1 MQKEN
6 SAENND
12 RVVKASSRNKKR
24 RDTFDLS
31 RRRGLTRSG
40 AGSSSNGVSP
50 EVDMHI
56 ATDEAD
62 LKPQACNFNA
72 ADNTWTEANMITPRN
87 GNDVQLPFKD
97 EPETEIV
104 GSQVV
109 KDNLKHLTSI
119 DIEEKMQSLF
129 SEFSVYN
136 YVSFLPPRYQLYF
149 CLSSFSDHSFFPPV
163 YPLVYLQ
170 PCVSARIFAVMSI
183 VYEDKKEFEHLL
195 PFLQALIN
203 AEMVSL
209 KSRTQSNEVYFIN
222 RKVCFS
228 GFDYSATMPARDD
241 IDGSH
246 EDLNSSIA
254 ALENVLRQAHS
265 LPRASHHLDVAIQC
279 LHEMSNCEN
288 VSEACSKTIVGF
300 FPKSRVAKAVQHYLL
315 EFQDIK
321 SHLSDS
327 SPGAKK
333 DFDMGVR
340 HRLGDF
346 IGRSIRFNLR
356 QILNTIPEN
365 MLDFN
370 VANCEERWGRAV
382 DDRSISS
389 ILNFALEKIN
399 DLITNH
405 EELFVNEASSPSFF
419 TSKAAEDVVKMSKK
433 SIRTMPAKM
442 YEELI
447 NDIKEARSFLLGIR
461 ACRFV
466 WELLAR
472 KGVDDHVNS
481 LEGWQPI
488 QKVASS
494 FYDLNIHECS
504 ENKHFVLL
512 RSIEQLLEI
521 VEGPILKLET
531 EAENAE
537 RYIQK
542 LRKKLQPKKR
552 ESSVFNMKG
561 SPIYNLRMCLH
572 AEEEENFPQCLPPRK
587 GNL

>member
-1 MQKEN
+1 
-6 SAENND
+6 
-12 RVVKASSRNKKR
+12 
-24 RDTFDLS
+24 
-31 RRRGLTRSG
+31 
-40 AGSSSNGVSP
+40 
-50 EVDMHI
+50 
-56 ATDEAD
+56 
-62 LKPQACNFNA
+62 
-72 ADNTWTEANMITPRN
+72 
-87 GNDVQLPFKD
+87 
-97 EPETEIV
+97 
-104 GSQVV
+104 
-109 KDNLKHLTSI
+109 
-119 DIEEKMQSLF
+119 
-129 SEFSVYN
+129 
-136 YVSFLPPRYQLYF
+136 
-149 CLSSFSDHSFFPPV
+149 
-163 YPLVYLQ
+163 
-170 PCVSARIFAVMSI
+170 MSI

-195 PFLQALIN
+195 PFLQSLIN

-254 ALENVLRQAHS
+254 ALENVLRQAHP
-265 LPRASHHLDVAIQC
+265 LPHASHHLDVAIQC
-279 LHEMSNCEN
+279 LHEMSNCED

-327 SPGAKK
+327 SSGAMK

-405 EELFVNEASSPSFF
+405 EELFVNEAPSPSFF
-419 TSKAAEDVVKMSKK
+419 TSKTAEDVIKMPKK
-433 SIRTMPAKM
+433 SIRTMSAKM

-466 WELLAR
+466 WELLSLE
-472 KGVDDHVNS
+472 GVDNHVNS

-488 QKVASS
+488 EKVASS
-494 FYDLNIHECS
+494 FHDLNIFECS

-512 RSIEQLLEI
+512 RSIRQLLEI
-521 VEGPILKLET
+521 VEGPILNLET

-542 LRKKLQPKKR
+542 LRKRLQPKKR

-572 AEEEENFPQCLPPRK
+572 GEEEENFPQCLIPPK

>member
-1 MQKEN
+1 M
-6 SAENND
+6 
-12 RVVKASSRNKKR
+12 
-24 RDTFDLS
+24 
-31 RRRGLTRSG
+31 
-40 AGSSSNGVSP
+40 
-50 EVDMHI
+50 
-56 ATDEAD
+56 
-62 LKPQACNFNA
+62 
-72 ADNTWTEANMITPRN
+72 
-87 GNDVQLPFKD
+87 
-97 EPETEIV
+97 
-104 GSQVV
+104 
-109 KDNLKHLTSI
+109 
-119 DIEEKMQSLF
+119 
-129 SEFSVYN
+129 
-136 YVSFLPPRYQLYF
+136 
-149 CLSSFSDHSFFPPV
+149 
-163 YPLVYLQ
+163 
-170 PCVSARIFAVMSI
+170 MSI

-195 PFLQALIN
+195 PFLHSLIN

-246 EDLNSSIA
+246 VDLNSSIA

-265 LPRASHHLDVAIQC
+265 LPHASHHLDVAIQC
-279 LHEMSNCEN
+279 LHEMSNCED

-327 SPGAKK
+327 SSDAKK

-365 MLDFN
+365 MLYFN

-419 TSKAAEDVVKMSKK
+419 TSKSAEDVVTLSKK
-433 SIRTMPAKM
+433 SIRTMSAKM

-466 WELLAR
+466 WELLAL

-488 QKVASS
+488 EKVASS

-572 AEEEENFPQCLPPRK
+572 AEEEENFPQCLTPPK